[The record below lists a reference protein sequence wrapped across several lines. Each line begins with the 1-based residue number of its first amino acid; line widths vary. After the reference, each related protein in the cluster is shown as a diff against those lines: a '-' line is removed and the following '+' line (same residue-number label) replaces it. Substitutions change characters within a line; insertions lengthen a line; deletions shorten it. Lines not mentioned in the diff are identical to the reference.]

1 MRRIGV
7 DRAIAFCRCRFGA
20 RRFSDAEVKWG
31 CLFLVCHVFSLTAH
45 ECVFKMELVDVRA
58 REWKR
63 AGIDGDRGHDVVV
76 LVSNDRF

>member
-1 MRRIGV
+1 MPFLGV
-7 DRAIAFCRCRFGA
+7 PR
-20 RRFSDAEVKWG
+20 
-31 CLFLVCHVFSLTAH
+31 LFLTAH